1 MGDQRQSDRE
11 QEHERRNK
19 LQKEADELRRRE
31 GIAKQS
37 PSKER
42 GPK

>member
-1 MGDQRQSDRE
+1 MGEQRQSDRE
-11 QEHERRNK
+11 REHERRNR

-31 GIAKQS
+31 DISKQT

-42 GPK
+42 GRE